1 MQIKF
6 YNLLKN
12 SKNDFE
18 LSYETRS
25 YLFFKSPLSRS
36 FKSFSDQKTLT
47 EYIPMRDCFIEPQTI
62 SLEFDPITEKRDTF
76 FLIGIHSMQGWTTTT
91 RHGVTT
97 KKSTKRLKH
106 TGNLFGKD
114 LQLKDVC

>member
-25 YLFFKSPLSRS
+25 YLFFKSPLSRF
-36 FKSFSDQKTLT
+36 FKSFSDQKALT
-47 EYIPMRDCFIEPQTI
+47 EYIPMSDCFIEPQTI
-62 SLEFDPITEKRDTF
+62 SLEFDPTTEKRDTF
-76 FLIGIHSMQGWTTTT
+76 FLIGIHSMQG
-91 RHGVTT
+91 
-97 KKSTKRLKH
+97 
-106 TGNLFGKD
+106 
-114 LQLKDVC
+114 